1 MTKIMKKILPLLL
14 MIFSVSAIYAQSG
27 TVTGVVRDRQTG
39 ETLPGANVLI
49 QGTTTGA
56 ITDINGRYTL
66 AVPAGQLTL
75 VASFIGYNP
84 QTQTVTVG
92 AGQTITLNFSLAEDI
107 ALLQE
112 FVLIGYGVQRRED
125 ATGSVSVVDT
135 RDFNKGSITNP
146 VSLMAGKIPG
156 VQITSGGGAPGEG
169 AMVRIRGGS
178 SLSASNTPLYVVDG
192 VPIETAGVPGLR
204 SPLTTINPNDI
215 ESFTVLKDAS
225 ATAIYGSRASNGVII
240 ITTKKGKEGAPLR
253 FDYTGTYSLSTNAKT
268 VDVLG
273 ADEYRDI
280 INQRYGSNASIIGML
295 GTEST
300 NWQDQIFRD
309 AFTHDHNL
317 SASGAVGKLPFRA
330 SLGYNAQDGILLR
343 DNFQRVSGAVNLSP
357 TFLDD
362 HLKVNVNAR
371 GVNIE
376 NQFANQGAIGAAVM
390 FDPTKPVRD
399 PDSPFGGFFT
409 WEDGGIPKPVATSNP
424 VALLELTNNQSSVQR
439 FIGNAQVEYKFHV
452 LPELRANLNMAYDF
466 STSEGTSFTPD
477 NAAWSYIN
485 GGYDGQYGQ
494 DRKNELIDFYLNYVT
509 ELPSIS
515 SRLDVMAGY
524 SWQHFWRE
532 GFSRATNIEGNLAGT
547 PFRELEDITYASESY
562 LISFFG
568 RMNYSLLDR
577 YLLTFTLR
585 NDGSSRFSPDTR
597 WGLFPSAAFAWK
609 ITEEPFM
616 ADADLFSELKLRVG
630 YGITGQENIGQGE
643 YPYLARYT
651 QSRQG
656 AFFQWGQPGNFIP
669 TWRPEGYDANLKWE
683 ETTTFNI
690 GFDYGIARDRYYG
703 TFDYYFRE
711 TRDLINF
718 ISVPAGTNLTNFI
731 LTNIGNMENTGV
743 EFSIF
748 TRPVVTRD
756 FNWLFG
762 FNATWNDTK
771 ITKLTA
777 VEDPNYLG
785 VQTGGISGGVGNNI
799 QIHTVDY
806 APNSFFVWQQVYD
819 VNGNPIEGLYVDRNG
834 DGEIT
839 EADLYRLKRPAPTY
853 YFGITSDMEYRNWN
867 LSFAGRANVGNF
879 VYNNVSSMNG
889 ELSRLHRPEGPY
901 LSNITRDALTI
912 GFNNAQYLSDFFI
925 QDGSFFKMDHISLGY
940 NFQNALGSGTNLFV
954 SGVVQNAF
962 VLTNYKGMDPEVAGG
977 IDNNIYPR
985 PRNFV
990 LSVNLQF

>member
-1 MTKIMKKILPLLL
+1 MTKIIRKILPVLLTL
-14 MIFSVSAIYAQSG
+14 LSVSAVYAQNG
-27 TVTGVVRDRQTG
+27 TVTGVVRDSQTG
-39 ETLPGANVLI
+39 ETLPGANVVI

-56 ITDINGRYTL
+56 ITDIDGRYTL
-66 AVPAGQLTL
+66 DVPAGQSTL
-75 VASFIGYNP
+75 VASFIGYNS
-84 QTQTVTVG
+84 QTQNVTVQ
-92 AGQTITLNFSLAEDI
+92 AGQTATLNFSLSEDI
-107 ALLQE
+107 AMLQE

-125 ATGSVSVVDT
+125 ATGSVSVVDA
-135 RDFNKGSITNP
+135 REFNKGNITNP
-146 VSLMAGKIPG
+146 QELLTGKIPG
-156 VQITSGGGAPGEG
+156 VQITTGGGAPGEG
-169 AMVRIRGGS
+169 AMIRIRGGS
-178 SLSASNTPLYVVDG
+178 SLSASNDPLIVVDG
-192 VPIETAGVPGLR
+192 VPIENAGVPGLR
-204 SPLTTINPNDI
+204 NPLTTINPNDI

-240 ITTKKGKEGAPLR
+240 ITTKKGTEGAPLR
-253 FDYTGTYSLSTNAKT
+253 FEYSGTYSLSTNAKT

-273 ADEYRDI
+273 ADEYREI
-280 INQRYGSNASIIGML
+280 INQRYGDNASITGML
-295 GTEST
+295 GNEST

-309 AFTHDHNL
+309 AFTHDHTM
-317 SASGAVGKLPFRA
+317 SASGAVGNFPFRA
-330 SLGYNAQDGILLR
+330 SLGYNAQDGILLT
-343 DNFQRVSGAVNLSP
+343 DNLQRVSGSLNLSP
-357 TFLDD
+357 TFFDD
-362 HLKVNVNAR
+362 HLKLNVNAR
-371 GVNIE
+371 GVNIQ
-376 NQFANQGAIGAAVM
+376 NQFANQGAIGAAIM

-399 PDSPFGGFFT
+399 PNSRFGGFFT
-409 WEDGGIPKPVATSNP
+409 WADGDVPKPVATTNP
-424 VALLELTNNQSSVQR
+424 VALLELRDDQSSVQR
-439 FIGNAQVEYKFHV
+439 FIGNAQLEYKLPF
-452 LPELRANLNMAYDF
+452 LPELMANLNVAYDF
-466 STSEGTSFTPD
+466 STSEGSLFIPD
-477 NAAWSYIN
+477 YAAFEYVN
-485 GGYDGQYGQ
+485 GGRDANYGQ
-494 DRKNELIDFYLNYVT
+494 DRKNELIDFYLNYVK

-515 SRLDVMAGY
+515 SRLDVMGGY
-524 SWQHFWRE
+524 SWQHFWRQ
-532 GFSRATNIEGNLAGT
+532 GFSRATNLQGNIAGT
-547 PFRELEDITYASESY
+547 PFRELEDVTYESESY

-568 RMNYSLLDR
+568 RLNYSVLDR

-609 ITEEPFM
+609 VSEEPFM
-616 ADADLFSELKLRVG
+616 DNLDFFSGLKFRLG

-651 QSRQG
+651 QNRQG
-656 AFFQWGQPGNFIP
+656 AFFQWGEPGNFIH

-683 ETTTFNI
+683 ETTTFNV
-690 GFDYGIARDRYYG
+690 GLDYGIARDRYYG
-703 TFDYYFRE
+703 TIDFYLRE

-718 ISVPAGTNLTNFI
+718 IPVPAGTNLTNFI
-731 LTNIGNMENTGV
+731 LTNIGNMENKGV

-756 FNWLFG
+756 FTWLFG
-762 FNATWNDTK
+762 FNATWNDSE
-771 ITKLTA
+771 ITQLTA
-777 VEDPNYLG
+777 VEDPKYLG

-799 QIHTVDY
+799 QIHSVGY

-819 VNGNPIEGLYVDRNG
+819 TDGNPIEGLYVDRNG

-839 EADLYRLKRPAPTY
+839 EADLYRLNRPAPTY
-853 YFGITSDMEYRNWN
+853 FFGITSDMEYKNWS
-867 LSFAGRANVGNF
+867 LSFAGRANIGNF

-940 NFQNALGSGTNLFV
+940 NFQNVLGGGTNLFV

-962 VLTNYKGMDPEVAGG
+962 VLTKYEGMDPEVGSG